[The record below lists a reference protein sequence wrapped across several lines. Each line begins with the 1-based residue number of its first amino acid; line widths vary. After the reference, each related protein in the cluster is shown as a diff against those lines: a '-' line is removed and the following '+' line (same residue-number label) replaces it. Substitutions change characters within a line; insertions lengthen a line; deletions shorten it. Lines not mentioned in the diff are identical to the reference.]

1 MGGEAATALKPGPA
15 GSPDSCGQWIQ
26 HVELQGK
33 TLIGWIH
40 NETACNYARGGQ
52 SMVGDGPVP
61 PLLARPQ
68 NWLVS
73 QFKYLQGW
81 PKFDRLWE
89 TVSMARKRT
98 KLERSQRQ
106 SDRSEK
112 RLNGT
117 RREAAKR
124 KAREDVNQA
133 VERIVRK

>member
-1 MGGEAATALKPGPA
+1 MHVTPELYCPGFLLQNESCWEREGRPIVR
-15 GSPDSCGQWIQ
+15 GS
-26 HVELQGK
+26 
-33 TLIGWIH
+33 
-40 NETACNYARGGQ
+40 
-52 SMVGDGPVP
+52 PVP

-68 NWLVS
+68 NWLLT
-73 QFKYLQGW
+73 QFEYSQGW
-81 PKFDRLWE
+81 PRFDRLWE

-112 RLNGT
+112 RLNVT

-133 VERIVRK
+133 VERIVRE